1 MLKPKEIDVLVLIF
15 LPFLFFLSLFLGICV
30 YIRIIIILMVGRKP
44 VISAAS
50 IEGCFVQTTTLL
62 SRCSYI
68 VNRFG
73 RNNISS

>member
-1 MLKPKEIDVLVLIF
+1 MLNPKGIDVLVLIF
-15 LPFLFFLSLFLGICV
+15 LPFPFFLSLFLDICV
-30 YIRIIIILMVGRKP
+30 YIRIIIILMIGRKP
-44 VISAAS
+44 VISVAS

-68 VNRFG
+68 IDRFG